1 MNPKSM
7 PRERLLGRMDL
18 DTREWFDGVLT
29 DAARKVVREPPE
41 VNCWVICDG
50 DVDPEW
56 IESLNSVLDDNHLL
70 TLPNGER
77 ISFGPN
83 VNFLFETHDLKFA
96 SPATVSR
103 MGMIFL
109 SDEDLDVRHLVQ
121 RWLSTLPA
129 DRQNATASWMD
140 EYFYRA
146 LEHVLRCEKVVD
158 TTLVGTVMNGLSQVR
173 DATTKHEFLCGL
185 IRGIGGN
192 LSLQQRVVLAKEV
205 FQWAKE
211 KPPDVTAPLDC
222 TAQGGSFVAFTPAR
236 SGEVENLD
244 VLNLGEKTVVPTI
257 SVQRTVAMM
266 ASWINNM
273 EPFILVGPEGCGKSM
288 MIQHAFRQR
297 RNVGIAMLHCNAQTT
312 ADDVI
317 SKIAQS
323 CSLFSSPEGR
333 VYRPRDCDR
342 LVLYL
347 KDINL
352 PRPDQYDTCQLIA
365 FLQQLITFDGFY
377 DEALEFL
384 KLDRIQIVAS
394 INAATTVGRHPLSTR
409 FTAVV
414 RIGVVDYPDT
424 SELVAVYDNFLSS
437 VLNFVRIGDRKWQQP
452 AEKLKLATSLVEIYQ
467 KVREKFTVDD
477 RRHYLFTPRDVT
489 TWVRNLCRYDL
500 SAEGLL
506 DVIAHEACR
515 TFRDR
520 LVGNDACIKFDQ
532 ALSTVLRS
540 QYRHNITTGDI
551 YFTSLTSARGGGS
564 NAKKSES
571 KENDSN
577 KDKMGGRLAR
587 MSETDFKKMVHQG
600 VNFYEREERDLS
612 MLLFSETLEH
622 ISRID
627 RVLSSFGGHLLLVG
641 RSGVG
646 RRNATVVASYMLGY
660 EQITPLISRDYGYKQ
675 FAIDVKSAAQIA
687 GINGEHVVLLL
698 EDFQIVSESLLEV
711 VNSLISSGEVPGLY
725 THEELEPMLSPLR
738 ELMLEEGGF
747 RTPYDYFVSR
757 VKKYLHVVLIMDPGH
772 PQFLYRCE
780 SNPALYSQCS
790 VMWIGEWRPATLRE
804 IPRLV
809 DGVKDLV
816 GADSKGGDEDEED
829 MKDAGDYKKRDR
841 SEGKESK
848 RRERRDSIESKE
860 PVVDGDELIEMILAI
875 HDSCSSL
882 GAAPRDYM
890 AFIRSWYNM
899 ATTKHSELTRDLKH
913 LEAGLN
919 KLDSASAI
927 VNDLR
932 TNAAQQKKDLRI
944 AQEAADRA
952 MDEISKALVSATDRR
967 REVEDV
973 KRNVAEN
980 EAKTQSR
987 KQEIEDELADIQPVL
1002 DSAKQAVGSIRPE
1015 HLNEIRSLTA
1025 PPEAIADVL
1034 AAVLMLLGVQDLS
1047 WLSMKK
1053 FLSNRGVKEDILNFD
1068 AKRVSSD
1075 VRKKVLKL
1083 ISKKQSSFEAASI
1096 QRVSIAAAP
1105 MAAWVK
1111 ANIKYSVVI
1120 EKIEPLE
1127 HELQEEVEKLE
1138 QSQKRLRKCEDEL
1151 KELDDRVAS
1160 LKNEYSKRTAE
1171 ADRLQR
1177 NLDIAGSTLNQAEGL
1192 IKQLG
1197 GEQARWKAQAKQL
1210 RLDVSKVK
1218 SKDKYYL

>member
-29 DAARKVVREPPE
+29 DAARKVVRESPE
-41 VNCWVICDG
+41 VSCWIVCDG

-109 SDEDLDVRHLVQ
+109 SDEDLDVRRLVQ

-129 DRQNATASWMD
+129 ERQTSMASWMD
-140 EYFYRA
+140 DLFYRA
-146 LEHVLRCEKVVD
+146 LEHVLHCEKIVD

-173 DATTKHEFLCGL
+173 DATSKEEFVCGI
-185 IRGIGGN
+185 IRGLGGN
-192 LSLQQRVVLAKEV
+192 LSLQQRTVLAREI
-205 FQWAKE
+205 FSWAKE
-211 KPPDVTAPLDC
+211 KPADSSSPLDC
-222 TAQGGSFVAFTPAR
+222 YAQGGSFIAFNR
-236 SGEVENLD
+236 VDSGDIRGVD
-244 VLNLGEKTVVPTI
+244 VSDLGDKAVVPTV
-257 SVQRTVAMM
+257 SVQRTEAMM

-288 MIQHAFRQR
+288 TIKHAFRQR
-297 RNVGIAMLHCNAQTT
+297 RNIGIAMLHCNAQTT

-317 SKIAQS
+317 RKIAQS

-377 DEALEFL
+377 DAELEFL
-384 KLDRIQIVAS
+384 KLDRVQIVAS

-424 SELVAVYDNFLSS
+424 SELVSVYDVFLGS
-437 VLNFVRIGDRKWQQP
+437 VLDYVRIGDRKWMQP
-452 AEKLKLATSLVEIYQ
+452 AERLKLATTLVEVYQ
-467 KVREKFTVDD
+467 KVREKFTVDE

-500 SAEGLL
+500 GAEALL
-506 DVIAHEACR
+506 DVVAHEACR

-520 LVGNDACIKFDQ
+520 LVGMDSCIKFDQ
-532 ALSTVLRS
+532 LLSGVLRS
-540 QYRHNITTGDI
+540 SYRHNMSTLDV

-564 NAKKSES
+564 KAESKDGGGDKKS
-571 KENDSN
+571 
-577 KDKMGGRLAR
+577 KDRLGGKLAR
-587 MSETDFKKMVHQG
+587 MLEADFKKMVQQG
-600 VNFYEREERDLS
+600 VMFYEREERELNLL
-612 MLLFSETLEH
+612 MLSETLEQV
-622 ISRID
+622 SRMD

-646 RRNATVVASYMLGY
+646 RRNSCVVASYMLGY
-660 EQITPLISRDYGYKQ
+660 ELHTPLISRDYGSKQ
-675 FAIDVKSAAQIA
+675 FAIDVKAAIQIA
-687 GINGEHVVLLL
+687 GINGEHVVFLL

-725 THEELEPMLSPLR
+725 THEELEPMLAPLR
-738 ELMLEEGGF
+738 EQMLDDGGY
-747 RTPYDYFVSR
+747 RTPYEYFVSR
-757 VKKYLHVVLIMDPGH
+757 VKKYLHVVLSMDPGH
-772 PQFLYRCE
+772 PLFLYRCE

-790 VMWIGEWRPATLRE
+790 VLWIGEWRLSTLRE
-804 IPRLV
+804 IPRLM
-809 DGVKDLV
+809 DGIKELV
-816 GADSKGGDEDEED
+816 GVRDDNGDEEEEGKSAPRRSEHKGRDKGDSKSSKSGD
-829 MKDAGDYKKRDR
+829 M
-841 SEGKESK
+841 
-848 RRERRDSIESKE
+848 
-860 PVVDGDELIEMILAI
+860 GDELVEMIIAL
-875 HDSCSSL
+875 HNSCSVL
-882 GAAPRDYM
+882 GAAPRDFM
-890 AFIRSWYNM
+890 AFLRSWYNLC
-899 ATTKHSELTRDLKH
+899 TTKKHELTRDLSH
-913 LEAGLN
+913 LEAGLF
-919 KLDSASAI
+919 KLDSASEI

-932 TNAAQQKKDLRI
+932 TNAAQQEKDLRV
-944 AQEAADRA
+944 AQAAADRA
-952 MDEISKALVSATDRR
+952 MDEISKALGTATDRR
-967 REVEDV
+967 REVEDI
-973 KRNVAEN
+973 KRTVAEN
-980 EAKTQSR
+980 EKKTQVH
-987 KQEIEDELADIQPVL
+987 KEEIEAELAGIQPIL
-1002 DSAKQAVGSIRPE
+1002 DSAKQAVGSIRSE

-1034 AAVLMLLGVQDLS
+1034 AAVLMMLGVQDLS
-1047 WLSMKK
+1047 WLSMRK
-1053 FLSNRGVKEDILNFD
+1053 FLSNRGVKDDILNFD
-1068 AKRVSSD
+1068 AKRISPDLRKNVS
-1075 VRKKVLKL
+1075 KL
-1083 ISKKQSSFEAASI
+1083 IKKKSASFEAANI
-1096 QRVSIAAAP
+1096 QRVSVAAAP

-1111 ANIKYSVVI
+1111 ANIKYSLVI

-1127 HELQEEVEKLE
+1127 AELQEEVQKLE
-1138 QSQKRLRKCEDEL
+1138 QSHKNLKKCEDEL
-1151 KELDDRVAS
+1151 EDLDNKVKA
-1160 LKNEYSKRTAE
+1160 LKDEFSKRNAE
-1171 ADRLQR
+1171 ADRLKR
-1177 NLDIAGSTLNQAEGL
+1177 NLAIAGSTLDKAEGL
-1192 IKQLG
+1192 IGQLG
-1197 GEQARWKAQAKQL
+1197 GEQARWKTQAKQL
-1210 RLDVSKVK
+1210 RLDVSKV
-1218 SKDKYYL
+1218 SSC